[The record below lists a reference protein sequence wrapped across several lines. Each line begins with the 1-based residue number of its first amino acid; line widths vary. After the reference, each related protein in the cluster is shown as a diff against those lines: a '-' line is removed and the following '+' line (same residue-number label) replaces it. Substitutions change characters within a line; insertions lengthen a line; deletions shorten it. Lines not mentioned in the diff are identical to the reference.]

1 MTLSCCHVVRQMV
14 EIDLLRRPRAQAR
27 VWPSFIVKSQVPA
40 ERSTRIAYAVIG
52 PQVDLLVFHRAPQP
66 LDEHVVSP
74 GAAAIHADADRLVLQ
89 HPREGRAG
97 ELAALVGVE
106 DLRFAVTRPAAA
118 VPLPCTASRQ
128 NSASSV
134 IDSRQAS
141 TRRLN
146 QSSTAAR

>member
-1 MTLSCCHVVRQMV
+1 MV
-14 EIDLLRRPRAQAR
+14 EIGPLRRPRAQAR
-27 VWPSFIVKSQVPA
+27 VWPPSIVKRQVPP
-40 ERSTRIAYAVIG
+40 ERGACIAHAVIG

-66 LDEHVVSP
+66 LDEHVVPP

-89 HPREGRAG
+89 HPGEGCAG

-106 DLRFAVTRPAAA
+106 KSG
-118 VPLPCTASRQ
+118 LPWRAMASRTASRQ
-128 NSASSV
+128 NSASRV
-134 IDSRQAS
+134 IDNRHAS